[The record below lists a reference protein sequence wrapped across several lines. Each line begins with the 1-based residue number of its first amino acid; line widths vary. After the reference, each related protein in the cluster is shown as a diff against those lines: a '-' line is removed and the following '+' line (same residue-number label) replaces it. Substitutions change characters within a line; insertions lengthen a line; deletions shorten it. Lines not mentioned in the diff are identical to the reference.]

1 MTPQNIREWIL
12 AEFDHVVPKPS
23 WGETS
28 FFVNPANKLPSG
40 TYFATIK
47 EKDGENDKTSNL
59 NRDGVFRLS
68 FGPGKEAFGA
78 KFGAPAARPPKGGQI
93 AGDWNFEELDVL
105 TPHPIYGWMSWMA
118 ILNPTTI
125 SFKECQPL
133 LSQAYEKAFNAARS
147 RIKKLEK

>member
-47 EKDGENDKTSNL
+47 ENDVGNDNASNL

-68 FGPGKEAFGA
+68 FGPGNEAFCA
-78 KFGAPAARPPKGGQI
+78 KFDTPTARPPKGGQI
-93 AGDWNFEELDVL
+93 AGDWNFKELDVL

-118 ILNPTTI
+118 ILNPTAI